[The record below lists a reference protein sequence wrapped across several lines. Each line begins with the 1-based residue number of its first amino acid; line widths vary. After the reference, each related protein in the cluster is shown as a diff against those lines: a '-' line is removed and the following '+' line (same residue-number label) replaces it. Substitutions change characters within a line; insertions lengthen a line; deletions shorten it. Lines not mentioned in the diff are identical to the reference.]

1 MKEAG
6 ISQGCTLYDMN
17 DNSKK
22 VYALAHTNTNTFDCG
37 FVLHKGFLNVNANTV
52 SNIVNSF
59 VHEEVHTRGITDELQ
74 AISKQMNHTSWTET
88 TMGFKSAVCKYAID
102 NAQQKK
108 YYSIYS
114 PDTIEKMFNYNIRF
128 NGVCGNIPNYT
139 ISLTINEIS
148 CIGLLKKWSCYHV

>member
-1 MKEAG
+1 
-6 ISQGCTLYDMN
+6 MN

-37 FVLHKGFLNVNANTV
+37 FVLYKGFLNVNANTV

-59 VHEEVHTRGITDELQ
+59 VYEEVHTRGITDELQ
-74 AISKQMNHTSWTET
+74 AISIQMNHTSWTET
-88 TMGFKSAVCKYAID
+88 TMGFKSAVCKYAIN

-148 CIGLLKKWSCYHV
+148 CIGL